1 MKADVTILPAAPRTY
16 AVPKAV
22 SSIVATTLNTP
33 SNAASH
39 TTVSD
44 SDIELAKKLAIDKRI
59 TADDAFMIH
68 TGLTA
73 SASSALSFNLRGG
86 EDGRDWAA
94 KIVDGIRRD
103 EIRVRDETL
112 DQIGYAPNEFHYFG
126 LSDSSDQELLRA
138 VGRIP
143 FNECTLTNADVLT
156 ASGTWQPLS
165 ESREVLRVIDSAMGT
180 ALEPALLASSSSAF
194 MTGFQAVY
202 LSYLTP
208 LCFLD
213 NIPLLAA
220 GIPEGMTKDSEFIYA
235 VVDPTDTTAV
245 ISLIMLKPGPQ
256 AYIRTGGNW
265 TIDEPTLDSLLSASP
280 PPIVELS
287 GATAVSVVAQ
297 VDASQAQE
305 VAPDAKTGNGAAGEA
320 LNEGAIGSEAQP
332 KKANA
337 TQRQKKSGGVGSEV
351 ADSEVGESPNGSM
364 PPKDALA
371 ASGRNV
377 LLREA
382 YESGMSLIAAMR
394 VRDGLG
400 TQSPQTLER
409 EYRIREAMLRTASTL
424 RKQMESHLSV
434 LENVI
439 VPVVAAA
446 PNMVNTTPNQR
457 KAEPM
462 RKYWLRGAGAVRIM
476 WGVPG
481 DFNRCRTLLT
491 PYMGERSAGYC
502 AKLHKSATGG
512 WPGHAP
518 TEEALKKGTN
528 AAKKSADSHE
538 G

>member
-1 MKADVTILPAAPRTY
+1 MKADVTIIPAAPRTY

-22 SSIVATTLNTP
+22 SSFVATTLNTP

-39 TTVSD
+39 TTVTD
-44 SDIELAKKLAIDKRI
+44 LDIELAKKLAIDTRI
-59 TADDAFMIH
+59 TADDAFSIH

-86 EDGRDWAA
+86 SEGRDWAA
-94 KIVDGIRRD
+94 KIVEGIRRD
-103 EIRVRDETL
+103 ELRVRDTTL
-112 DQIGYAPNEFHYFG
+112 EQIGYAPDEFHYFG
-126 LSDSSDQELLRA
+126 LSDRSDQELLRA

-143 FNECTLTNADVLT
+143 VGECTLNNADVLT
-156 ASGTWQPLS
+156 ASGDWQRLS
-165 ESREVLRVIDSAMGT
+165 ESAEVQSAIDSAMGT
-180 ALEPALLASSSSAF
+180 ALEPSLLASSASAF
-194 MTGFQAVY
+194 TTGFQAVY

-213 NIPLLAA
+213 NIPLLAS

-245 ISLIMLKPGPQ
+245 ISLILLKPGPQ

-287 GATAVSVVAQ
+287 GATAASVVAQ
-297 VDASQAQE
+297 VDASQAQQ
-305 VAPDAKTGNGAAGEA
+305 VAPDVETGAGGAGEGLENGVDTA
-320 LNEGAIGSEAQP
+320 EAKP
-332 KKANA
+332 KKSNA
-337 TQRQKKSGGVGSEV
+337 VQRQKKSGGVGSEV
-351 ADSEVGESPNGSM
+351 AASEVGESPNGSM
-364 PPKDALA
+364 PPKDAMA

-377 LLREA
+377 ALREV
-382 YESGMSLIAAMR
+382 YENGMSIVAAMR
-394 VRDGLG
+394 ARDGDTAQVQL
-400 TQSPQTLER
+400 R
-409 EYRIREAMLRTASTL
+409 ELRIRTGMLRTAAAL
-424 RKQMESHLSV
+424 REQALSHINM

-446 PNMVNTTPNQR
+446 PNVVNTTPNQR

-491 PYMGERSAGYC
+491 PYLGARSAGYC
-502 AKLHKSATGG
+502 AKLHHSATGG

-518 TEEALKKGTN
+518 TEEALKKGTD
-528 AAKKSADSHE
+528 AAKKSVDSHK